1 MNSMTAFGRS
11 VRDCERYTLTVEL
24 RSVNNRFLD
33 CGVRLPRAYIALEEK
48 IKEYVRSRGI
58 SRGKLEISV
67 QVEAHGEQGRV
78 FECDSALA
86 ASYIDALDAAKSEL
100 SLAGEVSVSDL
111 ARRTELFRVV
121 AKSEDAE
128 DADAAFYADLL
139 PVLAEATDLF
149 LARRRAEGENAMRD
163 MKEKMEKTMAYA
175 HEIAA
180 LSKTHIAEYRTQL
193 EARLREL
200 LRETPID
207 EYRVLNE
214 CALAADRLAIDEE
227 LARLE
232 SHKAAF
238 DTYLASDEC
247 VGRSLDFLMQE
258 FNRETNTIGS
268 KASNARIA
276 QLVVCMKNELE
287 KIREQVQNVE

>member
-11 VRDCERYTLTVEL
+11 IRDYDRYTLTVEL

-33 CGVRLPRAYIALEEK
+33 CSVRLPRAYAALEEK

-67 QVEAHGEQGRV
+67 QVESHGEEDRV
-78 FECDSALA
+78 FECDTALA
-86 ASYIDALDAAKSEL
+86 ASYAEALKAAKDEL
-100 SLAGEVSVSDL
+100 SLAGEVSISDL
-111 ARRTELFRVV
+111 ARRPELFRVV
-121 AKSEDAE
+121 AKSENAD
-128 DADAAFYADLL
+128 DADAAFFADLL
-139 PVLAEATDLF
+139 PVLEGATDAF

-163 MKEKMEKTMAYA
+163 MQEKMARTMAYA
-175 HEIAA
+175 VRIAE
-180 LSKTHIAEYRTQL
+180 LSKTHVSEYRAQL
-193 EARLREL
+193 EERLHEL
-200 LRETPID
+200 LGETPID
-207 EYRVLNE
+207 EYKILNE

-227 LARLE
+227 LSRLE
-232 SHKAAF
+232 SHKKAF
-238 DTYLASDEC
+238 DAYLASSES

-258 FNRETNTIGS
+258 LNRETNTIGS
-268 KASNARIA
+268 KAQNAEIA

>member
-11 VRDCERYTLTVEL
+11 ICDCERYTLTVEL

-33 CGVRLPRAYIALEEK
+33 CSVRMPRAYAALEER

-58 SRGKLEISV
+58 CRGKLEVSV
-67 QVEAHGEQGRV
+67 QLESHGEENRAI
-78 FECDSALA
+78 ECDLALA
-86 ASYIDALDAAKSEL
+86 ASYVESLRTAKDELALS
-100 SLAGEVSVSDL
+100 GEVTVSEL

-121 AKSEDAE
+121 ARNANAD
-128 DADAAFYADLL
+128 DADAAFWADLL
-139 PVLAEATDLF
+139 PVLEGAVDAF

-163 MKEKMEKTMAYA
+163 MQEKMEKTMACARRVAELSRA
-175 HEIAA
+175 HI
-180 LSKTHIAEYRTQL
+180 SEYR
-193 EARLREL
+193 ARLEERLHEL
-200 LRETPID
+200 LGETPID
-207 EYRVLNE
+207 EYKILNE

-227 LARLE
+227 LSRLE
-232 SHKAAF
+232 SHKKAF
-238 DTYLASDEC
+238 DTYLASSES

-258 FNRETNTIGS
+258 FNREVNTIGS
-268 KASNARIA
+268 KAQHAEIA

>member
-1 MNSMTAFGRS
+1 MNSMTAFGRAA
-11 VRDCERYTLTVEL
+11 RDYERYTLTVEL

-33 CGVRLPRAYIALEEK
+33 CSVRLPRAYAALEEK

-67 QVEAHGEQGRV
+67 QVESHGDEGRV
-78 FECDSALA
+78 FECDASLA
-86 ASYIDALDAAKSEL
+86 ASYVEALRSAKDEL
-100 SLAGEVSVSDL
+100 SLAGEVSVADL

-121 AKSEDAE
+121 ARAENAE

-139 PVLAEATDLF
+139 PVLADAVDIF
-149 LARRRAEGENAMRD
+149 LERRRAEGENAMRD
-163 MKEKMEKTMAYA
+163 MQEKMEKTMACARKVAELSRA
-175 HEIAA
+175 HI
-180 LSKTHIAEYRTQL
+180 SEYREQL

-200 LRETPID
+200 LGETPID
-207 EYRVLNE
+207 EYKILNE
-214 CALAADRLAIDEE
+214 CALVADRLAIDEE
-227 LARLE
+227 LSRLE
-232 SHKAAF
+232 SHKKAF
-238 DTYLASDEC
+238 DTYLASGES

-258 FNRETNTIGS
+258 LNRETNTIGS
-268 KASNARIA
+268 KAQNAEIA